1 MGTRRKSREFALQ
14 CLYQIEISRED
25 PEQALGLFWAEH
37 PADAGVREYA
47 TRLVQGTR
55 ADLERIDTL
64 LARCARNWTL
74 QRMAAVDRNILRMAV
89 YEMLSCGETPP
100 VVVINEAVDIA
111 KKYSTPDSGA
121 FVNGILDRIHKETPR
136 DEGA

>member
-1 MGTRRKSREFALQ
+1 MGTRRKARESALQ
-14 CLYQIEISRED
+14 CLYQIEISRDE
-25 PEQALGLFWAEH
+25 PEEALRLFWAER

-47 TRLVQGTR
+47 DGLVRGTR
-55 ADLERIDTL
+55 ARKAEIDRL
-64 LARCARNWTL
+64 LARCAKNWTL

-89 YEMLSCGETPP
+89 YEMRFSEGTPP
-100 VVVINEAVDIA
+100 VVIINEAVEIA

-121 FVNGILDRIHKETPR
+121 FVNGILDRIHKGPPD